1 MDPYAELAPPVS
13 ARDGI
18 LERVAVLIPAYN
30 PDSGLPQF
38 VARLLKKGFGAVV
51 VVNDGSDRCSEEV
64 FREVAATP
72 GCTLLRHAVNLGKGR
87 ALKTGFNY
95 FLLNYPAFVGV
106 VTADADGQHAP
117 DDTVSVARQLASHP
131 KSLVL
136 GARRF
141 EKGVPLRS
149 RLGNTLTRWLFTF
162 LIGKKISDTQTG
174 LRGLSREF
182 CARGLQIEGERYE
195 YEMNMLI
202 AARTEARGIVE
213 EPIETIYIGRNESSH
228 FNPLIDSAK
237 IYFVLFRFLLS
248 SLLAGLTDLVIFTL
262 TYRSTGNLVL
272 SLLLGR
278 VVIGSVLNFG
288 VNKHFVFQNRGGL
301 FGPLVKYYI
310 LFCVNALISYL
321 CIQSLHSRYGI
332 NVVYAKV
339 MVESL
344 LFVASFAIQRALIFS
359 PRPDDRA

>member
-1 MDPYAELAPPVS
+1 M
-13 ARDGI
+13 
-18 LERVAVLIPAYN
+18 
-30 PDSGLPQF
+30 
-38 VARLLKKGFGAVV
+38 
-51 VVNDGSDRCSEEV
+51 
-64 FREVAATP
+64 
-72 GCTLLRHAVNLGKGR
+72 
-87 ALKTGFNY
+87 
-95 FLLNYPAFVGV
+95 
-106 VTADADGQHAP
+106 
-117 DDTVSVARQLASHP
+117 
-131 KSLVL
+131 L

-162 LIGKKISDTQTG
+162 LIGKRISDTQTG

-262 TYRSTGNLVL
+262 TYRSTGNLIL

-288 VNKHFVFQNRGGL
+288 LNKRYVFQNRGGL

-344 LFVASFAIQRALIFS
+344 LFVASFSIQRALIFS
-359 PRPDDRA
+359 PGAEDND